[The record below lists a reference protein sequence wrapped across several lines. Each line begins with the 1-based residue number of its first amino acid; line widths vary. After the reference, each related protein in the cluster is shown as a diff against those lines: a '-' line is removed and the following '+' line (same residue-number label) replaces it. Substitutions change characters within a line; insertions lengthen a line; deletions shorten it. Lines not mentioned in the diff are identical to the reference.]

1 MARRNYWSGRVEFKD
16 PTEKQKRVAEVD
28 YPGLD
33 NLHKVT
39 RKTNRHNEI
48 GAVVKFTATG
58 DYQSVTVEM
67 SAKLAVADED
77 FFDGGP
83 HSMLAEL
90 CAERALNWIE
100 ALEEGWIPEYGRPER
115 RGFQFEEEPDVEE

>member
-1 MARRNYWSGRVEFKD
+1 MTRRNYWSGRIELKD
-16 PTEKQKRVAEVD
+16 RNTGTRVAEVD

-33 NLHKVT
+33 NLHKIA
-39 RKTNRHNEI
+39 RKTDRNNEI
-48 GAVVKFTATG
+48 GATVRFTATG

-67 SAKLAVADED
+67 SAKLAVNDED

-90 CAERALNWIE
+90 CADRALDWIE
-100 ALEEGWIPEYGRPER
+100 ALEDGWIPEYGRPER
-115 RGFQFEEEPDVEE
+115 RGFPFMEDQDVEE